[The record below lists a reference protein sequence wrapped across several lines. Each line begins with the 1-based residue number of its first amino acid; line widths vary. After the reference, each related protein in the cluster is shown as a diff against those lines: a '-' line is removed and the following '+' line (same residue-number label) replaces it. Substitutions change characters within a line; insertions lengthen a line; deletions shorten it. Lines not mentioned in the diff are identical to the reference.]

1 MPTHEMMQA
10 QVCHPPSAQFI
21 VTKEYKRFAEFCDA
35 CRRERY
41 IGLCY
46 GSAGVGKT
54 LSARHYACWDLLEPR
69 LPRNCPYLPLPSE
82 IASCRTLLYTP
93 EVLNTPR
100 QIKQEIPEMQLML
113 NRFVEEATHQP
124 GDPISFGLPPNRLEL
139 LIVDEADRLKLST
152 LEQLRDM
159 YDRHQIGLVLIGMPG
174 LEKRL
179 SRYPQFYSRVG
190 FLHPFRLLSPT
201 EMHFVLQQH
210 WQELGLAFKPDD
222 FTDAE
227 AISAI
232 IRITGGNFRLLNRL
246 LKQIAR
252 ILQVNGLTF
261 ITCEVVEAARE
272 CLVIGTR

>member
-46 GSAGVGKT
+46 GSAGAGKT

-69 LPRNCPYLPLPSE
+69 LPRKRPYLPLPSE

-139 LIVDEADRLKLST
+139 LIVDGADRLKLST

-159 YDRHQIGLVLIGMPG
+159 YDRHQLGLVLIDRNARIRKTPVS
-174 LEKRL
+174 LSPVLL
-179 SRYPQFYSRVG
+179 SRWFPPHV
-190 FLHPFRLLSPT
+190 SPSNFNRDAVCPPAT
-201 EMHFVLQQH
+201 LAEIGADVQAT
-210 WQELGLAFKPDD
+210 GLY
-222 FTDAE
+222 
-227 AISAI
+227 
-232 IRITGGNFRLLNRL
+232 R
-246 LKQIAR
+246 
-252 ILQVNGLTF
+252 
-261 ITCEVVEAARE
+261 C
-272 CLVIGTR
+272 

>member
-1 MPTHEMMQA
+1 MQA
-10 QVCHPPSAQFI
+10 QVCRPPLAEFI

-46 GSAGVGKT
+46 GAAGAGKT
-54 LSARHYACWDLLEPR
+54 LSARHYARWDLLEHR
-69 LPRNCPYLPLPSE
+69 LPRNRPYLPLPPE
-82 IASCRTLLYTP
+82 IAGCRTLLYTP

-113 NRFVEEATHQP
+113 NRFVEEVTHQRGEP
-124 GDPISFGLPPNRLEL
+124 VSFGLPPNRLEL

-152 LEQLRDM
+152 LEQLRDL
-159 YDRHQIGLVLIGMPG
+159 YDRNQLGLVLIGMPG

-190 FLHPFRLLSPT
+190 FLHTFRLLSPT
-201 EMHFVLQQH
+201 EMQFVLQQH

-261 ITCEVVEAARE
+261 MTAEVVEAARE

>member
-1 MPTHEMMQA
+1 MTQTQA
-10 QVCHPPSAQFI
+10 CHLPSTFI

-35 CRRERY
+35 CRREQY

-54 LSARHYACWDLLEPR
+54 LSARHYAQWDFLEPR
-69 LPRNCPYLPLPSE
+69 LPRNCPYLPLLPE
-82 IASCRTLLYTP
+82 IETCRTLLYTP

-100 QIKQEIPEMQLML
+100 QIKQEIGDMQLML
-113 NRFVEEATHQP
+113 NRFVEEAARQP
-124 GDPISFGLPPNRLEL
+124 GDPVSFGLAPNRVEL

-159 YDRHQIGLVLIGMPG
+159 YDRVPMGLVLIGMPG

-190 FLHPFRLLSPT
+190 FLHTFRLLSQT
-201 EMHFVLQQH
+201 EMQFVLQQH
-210 WQELGLAFKPDD
+210 WQELGLAFKPEG
-222 FTDAE
+222 FTDVE

-232 IRITGGNFRLLNRL
+232 VRITGGNFRLLNRL
-246 LKQIAR
+246 LKQVAR
-252 ILQVNGLTF
+252 ILQVNGLSF
-261 ITCEVVEAARE
+261 ITSDVVEAARE

>member
-1 MPTHEMMQA
+1 MPTREMMQS
-10 QVCHPPSAQFI
+10 QVDRPTATEFI

-41 IGLCY
+41 VGLCY
-46 GSAGVGKT
+46 GPAGVGKT
-54 LSARHYACWDLLEPR
+54 LSARHYARWDLLEHR
-69 LPRNCPYLPLPSE
+69 LPRDRPYLPLPPE
-82 IASCRTLLYTP
+82 VADCRTLLYTP

-113 NRFVEEATHQP
+113 NRFVEEVTHQP
-124 GDPISFGLPPNRLEL
+124 GDPVRFGLPPNRLEL

-159 YDRHQIGLVLIGMPG
+159 YDRSQLGLVLIGMPG
-174 LEKRL
+174 LEKRM
-179 SRYPQFYSRVG
+179 SRYPQLYSRVG
-190 FLHPFRLLSPT
+190 FLHAFRLLSPA
-201 EMHFVLQQH
+201 EMQCVLQQH
-210 WQELGLAFKPDD
+210 WQELGLAFKPED

-227 AISAI
+227 AMSAI

-246 LKQIAR
+246 LKQISR

-261 ITCEVVEAARE
+261 MTAEVVEAARE